1 MKYQIIYADPPWKT
15 GYFKQKKDGLKSR
28 KLPYDVM
35 SDEEIKALPVNDITE
50 DNAILFMWCIDSRIS
65 DIEEIKNWTT
75 FRTSIENF
83 ISDQQQK

>member
-35 SDEEIKALPVNDITE
+35 SDEEIK
-50 DNAILFMWCIDSRIS
+50 
-65 DIEEIKNWTT
+65 NWTT
-75 FRTSIENF
+75 TLLVINNKSR
-83 ISDQQQK
+83 